1 MSLINRLIILS
12 ISFKG
17 VSGHNHFSGGIACF
31 ISFSAKRNDA
41 VDYANVNFHKNCLNP
56 PVYSLVYS
64 H

>member
-31 ISFSAKRNDA
+31 ISFSSKRNDA
-41 VDYANVNFHKNCLNP
+41 AEYANVNFTKNCLNP
-56 PVYSLVYS
+56 SVYSIVYS
-64 H
+64 Y